1 MRFLW
6 IRSLLFALVQYYQML
21 LGSTLPR
28 SLTAIHIANCLQ
40 QHTCA
45 LSLLQTLAEIALPV
59 LFMAL
64 LVWIKSI
71 TTAFDSPNVAYVCG
85 QAKPFQYTEHLT
97 PSASLVSCLTKPDV
111 CTTPDYYR

>member
-1 MRFLW
+1 MYANNNALRF
-6 IRSLLFALVQYYQML
+6 
-21 LGSTLPR
+21 
-28 SLTAIHIANCLQ
+28 HIAALLQ
-40 QHTCA
+40 RNLYHIHCTCA
-45 LSLLQTLAEIALPV
+45 LSLQLQTLAEIALPV

-97 PSASLVSCLTKPDV
+97 PTASLVSCLTKPDV